1 MARGEFGSDR
11 GAAGGIGHT
20 VAKSNNAIPGLLT
33 IYDSPFTIYQTMKL
47 DDIKESALMAFDT
60 LRANKLRSSLTIL
73 GVSVGV
79 ITVIFMVSIIQGLN
93 KAFAEQ
99 VESLGSNTIFVS
111 KFEPSFGR
119 PPGPEEIHRKDL
131 TMEDAEA
138 IRMEAPSIAGV
149 SPVNRMLAVTARF
162 QDKQTDTPVMFG
174 VTPYYEFV
182 HTQYVARG
190 RFIKDLDMDN
200 RDNIV
205 VIGVDV
211 ARALFPYEDPLDKDI
226 RINGNPYHV
235 VGVMEPLGNFFGQ
248 SRDNSLFIP
257 ITTFDKY
264 YPDRPFPETVFFM
277 VVRPHSRAFV
287 KSAIDEMTDV
297 LRRRRRVPLNA
308 PNNFGISSQDSLLD
322 IYNQLTGATA
332 LVLTAISFVALM
344 IGGIGVMNIML
355 VSVTE
360 RTKEIG
366 VRKAVGATRAN
377 ILAQF
382 LIEAVVLTAIG
393 GLAGLAV
400 GELLAFIIN
409 RYSPLPAYVPLWAI
423 GVGVG
428 ISAAVGIVFGLW
440 PAWKAA
446 RLDPIE
452 ALRWE

>member
-1 MARGEFGSDR
+1 MRLVD
-11 GAAGGIGHT
+11 T
-20 VAKSNNAIPGLLT
+20 
-33 IYDSPFTIYQTMKL
+33 
-47 DDIKESALMAFDT
+47 KESALMAIDT
-60 LRANKLRSSLTIL
+60 LRANKLRSALTIL

-99 VESLGSNTIFVS
+99 IEALGSNAIWAT
-111 KFEPSFGR
+111 KFDPSFGHQI
-119 PPGPEEIHRKDL
+119 GPEELHRKDL
-131 TMEDAEA
+131 TLADADA
-138 IRMEAPSIAGV
+138 IRQEAPSILSV
-149 SPVNRMLAVTARF
+149 SPIHRKIAETVRYS
-162 QDKQTDTPVMFG
+162 DKQSDTPILIG
-174 VTPYYEFV
+174 VTPYYEF
-182 HTQYVARG
+182 TQSSYVSRG
-190 RFIKDLDMDN
+190 RFIGDEDL
-200 RDNIV
+200 RERSNICV
-205 VIGVDV
+205 LGQDLV
-211 ARALFPYEDPLDKDI
+211 RALFPYEEPLDKELK
-226 RINGNPYHV
+226 INGRPFRV
-235 VGVMEPLGNFFGQ
+235 VGVMEQLGNFLGQ
-248 SRDNSLFIP
+248 SRDNSIFVP

-264 YPDRPFPETVFFM
+264 YPDPPFPEVVF
-277 VVRPHSRAFV
+277 VIIVRPRSRAYV
-287 KSAIDEMTDV
+287 KSAIDEMTDI
-297 LRRRRRVPLNA
+297 LRRRRQDKFGQ
-308 PNNFGISSQDSLLD
+308 PNSFGISSQDALMD

-332 LVLTAISFVALM
+332 LVLTAVSFVALM

-366 VRKAVGATRAN
+366 VRKAVGATRTN

-393 GLAGLAV
+393 GLAGLGV
-400 GELLAFIIN
+400 GELLSFLVN
-409 RYSPLPAYVPLWAI
+409 RYSPLPAFVPLWAI

>member
-1 MARGEFGSDR
+1 MTF
-11 GAAGGIGHT
+11 
-20 VAKSNNAIPGLLT
+20 
-33 IYDSPFTIYQTMKL
+33 
-47 DDIKESALMAFDT
+47 DDVKESAAMAIDT

-93 KAFAEQ
+93 RAFAEQ
-99 VESLGSNTIFVS
+99 IESLGSNTIFVS
-111 KFEPSFGR
+111 KFDPSFGR
-119 PPGPEEIHRKDL
+119 PPGPEELHRKDI
-131 TMEDAEA
+131 TMDDAEA
-138 IRMEAPSIAGV
+138 LRREAPSIVGV
-149 SPVNRMLAVTARF
+149 SPIHRMIASTARYA
-162 QDKQTDTPVMFG
+162 DKQTDTPILFG

-182 HTQYVARG
+182 HSQNVGRG
-190 RFIKDLDMDN
+190 RFILDIDMEARSN
-200 RDNIV
+200 VCIL
-205 VIGVDV
+205 GVDV
-211 ARALFPYEDPLDKDI
+211 VRALFPFEEPVDKEI
-226 RINGNPYHV
+226 KINGNSYRV
-235 VGVMEPLGNFFGQ
+235 IGVMEPLGNFFGQ
-248 SRDNSLFIP
+248 SRDNSIFIP

-264 YPDRPFPETVFFM
+264 YPDLPAPQVVFFII
-277 VVRPHSRAFV
+277 VRPRSRAYV
-287 KSAIDEMTDV
+287 KSAMDEIEDI
-297 LRRRRRVPLNA
+297 LRRRRRVPAGA

-366 VRKAVGATRAN
+366 IRKAVGATRGN
-377 ILAQF
+377 ILSQF
-382 LIEAVVLTAIG
+382 LIEAVALTAIG
-393 GLAGLAV
+393 GIAGLVV
-400 GELLAFIIN
+400 GEVASLLMN

-423 GVGVG
+423 AVGLG
-428 ISAAVGIVFGLW
+428 ISAAVGIIFGLW

>member
-1 MARGEFGSDR
+1 MG
-11 GAAGGIGHT
+11 
-20 VAKSNNAIPGLLT
+20 
-33 IYDSPFTIYQTMKL
+33 L
-47 DDIKESALMAFDT
+47 DDVKESALIALDT

-79 ITVIFMVSIIQGLN
+79 VTVIFMVSIIQGLN
-93 KAFAEQ
+93 KAFADQ

-131 TMEDAEA
+131 TMEDAAALE
-138 IRMEAPSIAGV
+138 REAPSIAGV
-149 SPVNRMLAVTARF
+149 SPVRRMLAATMRF
-162 QDKQTDTPVMFG
+162 QDKQTDTPILFG
-174 VTPYYEFV
+174 VTPAYEFV
-182 HTQYVARG
+182 QTQYVANG
-190 RFIKDLDMDN
+190 RFISEIDMQGRSN
-200 RDNIV
+200 V
-205 VIGVDV
+205 CVLGVDV
-211 ARALFPYEDPLDKDI
+211 LRALFPYEEALDKEV
-226 RINGNPYHV
+226 RINGNPFRV
-235 VGVMEPLGNFFGQ
+235 IGVMEPLGNFFGQ
-248 SRDNSLFIP
+248 SRDNSIFIP

-264 YPDRPFPETVFFM
+264 YRDLPFPDVVFFIII
-277 VVRPHSRAFV
+277 RPTSRAEV
-287 KSAIDEMTDV
+287 ASAIDEITDI
-297 LRRRRRVPLNA
+297 LRRRRQLSPTQ

-322 IYNQLTGATA
+322 VYNQLTGATA

-366 VRKAVGATRAN
+366 IRKAVGATRLN
-377 ILAQF
+377 ILSQF

-393 GLAGLAV
+393 GLLGLAV
-400 GELLAFIIN
+400 GEGASLLMN
-409 RYSPLPAYVPLWAI
+409 KYSPLPAFVPLWAI

-428 ISAAVGIVFGLW
+428 ISAAVGIIFGLW